1 MNARDADA
9 ANRWLD
15 DFARTSSSE
24 QSLDRLVAV
33 VTDRIVSAVPEF
45 GDPALRPGLNASVRG
60 NWTGFLAV
68 VSHERIEVHSPPQ
81 VRDWARTLARRD
93 VELPVLLSSYRIAQ
107 RATWDFINEFLNE
120 QVADPELRSAVLV
133 KFWSHASEWMDTT
146 VEKLVELF
154 TEEQRQWQRSA
165 VARRSAI
172 VKALLAGRADDIEG
186 MSADLAYPLTQQHTA
201 FTVHLDSVV
210 PESETLRTLESAA
223 RAVSRWLG
231 GGGPLIV
238 PTDARSAWGWTA
250 TTQPVA
256 VPGTTPPAIPR
267 GARVTVGNCHPGVSG
282 FRISHSEAV
291 AVVSV
296 ANPDAVVTRFS
307 DGELACLVAGT
318 LDAEARSAFVVRELG
333 GLADAGE
340 ISQRLRDSL
349 RAYLAS
355 GCDAVT
361 TAEQLALHPN
371 GVRYRIRQAEKL
383 IGHPLNLRRGHLEV
397 ALEII
402 GVFGVPPAG

>member
-1 MNARDADA
+1 M
-9 ANRWLD
+9 
-15 DFARTSSSE
+15 
-24 QSLDRLVAV
+24 
-33 VTDRIVSAVPEF
+33 
-45 GDPALRPGLNASVRG
+45 
-60 NWTGFLAV
+60 
-68 VSHERIEVHSPPQ
+68 
-81 VRDWARTLARRD
+81 
-93 VELPVLLSSYRIAQ
+93 
-107 RATWDFINEFLNE
+107 
-120 QVADPELRSAVLV
+120 
-133 KFWSHASEWMDTT
+133 
-146 VEKLVELF
+146 
-154 TEEQRQWQRSA
+154 
-165 VARRSAI
+165 
-172 VKALLAGRADDIEG
+172 
-186 MSADLAYPLTQQHTA
+186 
-201 FTVHLDSVV
+201 
-210 PESETLRTLESAA
+210 
-223 RAVSRWLG
+223 
-231 GGGPLIV
+231 
-238 PTDARSAWGWTA
+238 
-250 TTQPVA
+250 
-256 VPGTTPPAIPR
+256 
-267 GARVTVGNCHPGVSG
+267 
-282 FRISHSEAV
+282 
-291 AVVSV
+291 VSV